1 MKVKVFEVRD
11 KLTFIPVMA
20 IQMKSEDLVKRY
32 YLRRVGFG
40 EDSPLIEVVR
50 MDNDKCSYDPYKWG
64 QSTRTMREAHK
75 YIAKNWG
82 SLNNGDV
89 IDIEYILGETTS
101 PKVTER
107 FDEWSNRYE

>member
-1 MKVKVFEVRD
+1 
-11 KLTFIPVMA
+11 
-20 IQMKSEDLVKRY
+20 
-32 YLRRVGFG
+32 
-40 EDSPLIEVVR
+40 
-50 MDNDKCSYDPYKWG
+50 
-64 QSTRTMREAHK
+64 MREAHK